1 VITMASDDRAIRDSD
16 EGAGRHRRA
25 LALVARTRL
34 PFVVGGG
41 YALRHYAADVR
52 ETKDLDIF
60 VYRRDALDL
69 LDRLSAAGF
78 ETTLAFPHW
87 LGKARIGSAH
97 VDVIYSSGNGLA
109 EVDDDWF
116 THSVRATVLGLPV
129 PLCPVEEMI
138 WSKAFVMER
147 ERYDGADVSHLIRAC
162 HGQIDWRRLV
172 SRFGSHWRVL
182 LSHLTLFGFIYPGE
196 RECVPAE
203 IMRELGRRLEDESRR
218 PEPEGRLCR
227 GTLLSREQ
235 YLTDISHWGYA
246 DGRLWPHG
254 SMTAADVANWTA
266 AIDAEEGP
274 ENASRGG
281 R

>member
-1 VITMASDDRAIRDSD
+1 LITASDDRIAEHARDV
-16 EGAGRHRRA
+16 AARHRRA
-25 LALVARTRL
+25 LALVASTRL

-52 ETKDLDIF
+52 DTKDLDIF
-60 VYRRDALDL
+60 VHRRDALDL
-69 LDRLSAAGF
+69 LDRLAAAGF

-97 VDVIYSSGNGLA
+97 VDIIYSSGNGLA

-116 THSVRATVLGLPV
+116 THSVRAAVLGLPV
-129 PLCPVEEMI
+129 HLCPVEEMI

-147 ERYDGADVSHLIRAC
+147 ERYDGADVSHLISAC
-162 HGQIDWRRLV
+162 HRQIDWWRLV
-172 SRFGSHWRVL
+172 ERFGDHWRVL

-196 RECVPAE
+196 RTSVPAE
-203 IMRELGRRLEDESRR
+203 VMRELGRRLEDESRR
-218 PEPEGRLCR
+218 PEPVGRICR

-235 YLTDISHWGYA
+235 YLTDVCHWGYA

-254 SMTAADVANWTA
+254 SMTAADVAHWTA
-266 AIDAEEGP
+266 AIDAEEEPGN
-274 ENASRGG
+274 ESR
-281 R
+281 RRR